1 MVNLSRIYLY
11 LSLLVLAVS
20 TGACHS
26 SRQATAGNGKN
37 YHSQQQAK
45 GVNTKNL
52 KGDERKLVEEAMTWL
67 GTPYRYGGQDY
78 SGTDCSGL
86 TMKVYHKAL
95 GIKIPRNSAEQ
106 QRFCKSINRKSL
118 NAGDLLFFC
127 TGRDKTRVSHVG
139 LYIGDGR
146 FIHSS
151 ASKGVIISHIDE
163 RYYATKYHS
172 SGFVSRKGYKPA
184 ENKLPKNDKKKA
196 APQPKKAP
204 ETQPLKFEIP
214 KERKNEVE
222 LNNAI
227 ENRIDSIY
235 SSFLD

>member
-1 MVNLSRIYLY
+1 MVKLSRLYLY
-11 LSLLVLAVS
+11 ISLFILAVS

-26 SRQATAGNGKN
+26 SRHATAKKENSYN
-37 YHSQQQAK
+37 TLPSSK
-45 GVNTKNL
+45 GINTKNL
-52 KGDERKLVEEAMTWL
+52 KDDERKLVEEAMTWL

-151 ASKGVIISHIDE
+151 ASRGVIISHIDE

-172 SGFVSRKGYKPA
+172 SGFVRRKGYRQPDIKA
-184 ENKLPKNDKKKA
+184 QKQDKEKATQKNKKVM
-196 APQPKKAP
+196 
-204 ETQPLKFEIP
+204 ETQPLKFKIHND
-214 KERKNEVE
+214 KKAKVE
-222 LNNAI
+222 LNQAI

>member
-1 MVNLSRIYLY
+1 MVKFSR
-11 LSLLVLAVS
+11 LSLYMSMLALALS

-26 SRQATAGNGKN
+26 SRHSVAKKEQAATSTVSVKN
-37 YHSQQQAK
+37 SA
-45 GVNTKNL
+45 KNL

-67 GTPYRYGGQDY
+67 GTPYKYGGQDY

-106 QRFCKSINRKSL
+106 QKFCKSISKKSL

-127 TGRDKTRVSHVG
+127 TGSDKTRVSHVG
-139 LYIGDGR
+139 MYIGDGR

-163 RYYATKYHS
+163 RYYTSKYHS
-172 SGFVSRKGYKPA
+172 SGFVSRKGYKQR
-184 ENKLPKNDKKKA
+184 EDETDKKKEN
-196 APQPKKAP
+196 KKTTVPINRAP

-214 KERKNEVE
+214 QDKETQLE
-222 LNNAI
+222 LDKAI
-227 ENRIDSIY
+227 ESRIDSIY